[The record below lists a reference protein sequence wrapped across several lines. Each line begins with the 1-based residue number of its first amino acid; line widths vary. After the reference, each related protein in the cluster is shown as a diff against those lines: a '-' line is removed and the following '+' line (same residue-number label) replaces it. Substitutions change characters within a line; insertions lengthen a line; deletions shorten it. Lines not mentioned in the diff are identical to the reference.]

1 MITEGYL
8 NAAVILRLRWCFSQ
22 VTFRAKV
29 GKDSRLPHRGV
40 YPEELGVVG
49 FCTLISRIC
58 IGVIFSAHRLHL
70 GNLYQSFFLIVNVS

>member
-1 MITEGYL
+1 MIIEGYL
-8 NAAVILRLRWCFSQ
+8 NAAVILRLRLVFPQ

-58 IGVIFSAHRLHL
+58 IGVIFPAHRLHL
-70 GNLYQSFFLIVNVS
+70 GNLYLASFSS